1 MSELGFVDA
10 CAPSLQHVRSGS
22 FVCADALGE
31 PGDLVTDFPFVEE
44 EFLAVLLSI
53 YSPLVL
59 RSVLSKD
66 HVQSLE
72 IWNDFGCD
80 HGALGTSAAAEQL
93 LFNEYSIRFANIVL
107 SLQDCIVKTDAQR
120 WTELQSAGRR
130 LGLL

>member
-31 PGDLVTDFPFVEE
+31 PGDLLTDFPFVEE

-59 RSVLSKD
+59 RSVLSND
-66 HVQSLE
+66 RVQALE
-72 IWNDFGCD
+72 IWNDFSCE

-120 WTELQSAGRR
+120 WTELQSTGRR
-130 LGLL
+130 LGLV

>member
-31 PGDLVTDFPFVEE
+31 PGDLLTDFPFVEE

-59 RSVLSKD
+59 RSVLSND
-66 HVQSLE
+66 RVQSLE
-72 IWNDFGCD
+72 IWNDFCRD

-120 WTELQSAGRR
+120 WIELQSTGRR
-130 LGLL
+130 LGLV

>member
-31 PGDLVTDFPFVEE
+31 PGDLLTDFPFVAE

-59 RSVLSKD
+59 RSVLSND
-66 HVQSLE
+66 RVQSLE
-72 IWNDFGCD
+72 IWNDFCCD

-93 LFNEYSIRFANIVL
+93 LFNEYSIHFANIVL

-120 WTELQSAGRR
+120 WTKLQSTGRR
-130 LGLL
+130 LGLV